1 MIESDPSPSAREAA
15 RLRDIVEAA
24 AEGRWDR
31 FEELS
36 DAPFPNTSSMREQ
49 FLESAAVLSKMGER
63 RTLRTLARLSD
74 DGTRYLF
81 CTVVPD
87 DASVRSVSLTVLSS
101 TVGDGGTFETI
112 VFVPELDLSAL

>member
-1 MIESDPSPSAREAA
+1 MIESDPAPSAREAA
-15 RLRDIVEAA
+15 RLREIVEAA

-36 DAPFPNTSSMREQ
+36 DAPFPNTASMREQ
-49 FLESAAVLSKMGER
+49 FLESSVVLAQMGEK

-101 TVGDGGTFETI
+101 TAGDEGTFETI